1 MDCRFCGALNEED
14 DHRCTRC
21 GRRLRAS
28 TARPAPDTYPVIT
41 SAAAPALANLY
52 QMVAKETETVTEGSS
67 DDSRRFSYQRALF
80 SEMPRVMPTA
90 SVAVAEPPRSNRA
103 TRTRNRRTVEGQQS
117 LSFQSPLDTQVEA
130 VIFCDAPVA
139 LPTHR
144 MIASA
149 LDLSVIL
156 MGLAV
161 FLVTFHLAG
170 GEIVLTKQT
179 IPFFCT
185 IAAVFALF
193 YHFLFC
199 ISGGDSP
206 GMRWAQL
213 RLVNFDGQ
221 PPDREQRVYRLIG
234 SCLSILAAG
243 LGLIWA
249 LVDEESLTWHDHMS
263 NTFPSPLQ

>member
-1 MDCRFCGALNEED
+1 M
-14 DHRCTRC
+14 
-21 GRRLRAS
+21 
-28 TARPAPDTYPVIT
+28 PAT
-41 SAAAPALANLY
+41 
-52 QMVAKETETVTEGSS
+52 
-67 DDSRRFSYQRALF
+67 
-80 SEMPRVMPTA
+80 
-90 SVAVAEPPRSNRA
+90 SVAAVVETPRNRM
-103 TRTRNRRTVEGQQS
+103 TRSRNRRSAEGQQS
-117 LSFQSPLDTQVEA
+117 LTFQSPLDTQVEA
-130 VIFCDAPVA
+130 VIYCDAPVA
-139 LPTHR
+139 LPSHR
-144 MIASA
+144 MIATA
-149 LDLSVIL
+149 LDLTVIL

-161 FLVTFHLAG
+161 FLVTFHTAG
-170 GEIVLTKQT
+170 GEIVLTRQT

-221 PPDREQRVYRLIG
+221 PPDREQRVYRLVG

-263 NTFPSPLQ
+263 NTFPSPSR